1 MNNGLKTFLRLCAL
15 FTTISVVIYLVFIN
29 IRQSLMPLYFY
40 IIPIY
45 FIIASGVL
53 AWIVNISIERKEFL
67 SLPIM
72 LGFRF
77 TIVFL
82 GLIVLLV
89 GMFLDKDHV
98 LSLSFEFVIYYIIFS
113 IVETSTLVKLN
124 KSKESK

>member
-1 MNNGLKTFLRLCAL
+1 M
-15 FTTISVVIYLVFIN
+15 
-29 IRQSLMPLYFY
+29 YFY